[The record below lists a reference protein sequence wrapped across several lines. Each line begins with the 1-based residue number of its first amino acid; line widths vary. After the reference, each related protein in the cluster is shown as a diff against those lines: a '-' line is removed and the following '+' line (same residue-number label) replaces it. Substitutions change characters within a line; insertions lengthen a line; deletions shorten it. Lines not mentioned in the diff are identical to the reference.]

1 MEVPP
6 SILRG
11 CQVKTSDHFEN
22 NAIKRQFWTKVVVI
36 DDCISV
42 KAEGSPNVSGLF
54 KGKSEDTHSI
64 NKYDCNLADLPVII
78 LQQVKVI
85 RKRRIAFMSLIYIIL
100 QILHIFMHAYYL
112 N

>member
-1 MEVPP
+1 MGVPS

-11 CQVKTSDHFEN
+11 CQIKTSDHFDK
-22 NAIKRQFWTKVVVI
+22 NAIKRQFWIKVMVI
-36 DDCISV
+36 DDCINV
-42 KAEGSPNVSGLF
+42 KAEGSPNVAGLF

-64 NKYDCNLADLPVII
+64 NQYNCNLADLPVII

-85 RKRRIAFMSLIYIIL
+85 HKRKIVFMLLIYINL
-100 QILHIFMHAYYL
+100 QILQVFMHAYCL

>member
-11 CQVKTSDHFEN
+11 CQIKASDNFEKN
-22 NAIKRQFWTKVVVI
+22 VTKRQFWTKVVVI
-36 DDCISV
+36 DDCINV

-64 NKYDCNLADLPVII
+64 NQYNCNLADLPVII

-85 RKRRIAFMSLIYIIL
+85 SKKGLHLCGKIIL
-100 QILHIFMHAYYL
+100 
-112 N
+112 